1 MDRWLIPVLAA
12 LVALAIGFGLG
23 ALVYGEDDAGST
35 TAEPEVAATPETTA
49 TPIDEAERQTCLA
62 ALEAAEQDVQAE
74 QRLASL
80 MDDYES
86 VIERATEALTELDT
100 RRLEQL
106 LTEVEALNARSEQ
119 LIDDS
124 READVSAALD
134 TCRSVL
140 GAEEI

>member
-1 MDRWLIPVLAA
+1 MDRWLMPVLAA
-12 LVALAIGFGLG
+12 LVALAIGFGVG
-23 ALVYGEDDAGST
+23 ALVYGDDADPT
-35 TAEPEVAATPETTA
+35 TTDPDVAATPEATA
-49 TPIDEAERQTCLA
+49 TPIDEADRQTCLA

-74 QRLASL
+74 QRLAGL

-124 READVSAALD
+124 RQADVSGALD

-140 GAEEI
+140 GADEI